1 MYCPN
6 CNRLSDEKRCP
17 ICGSR
22 DLRDPISTD
31 YCFLVD
37 KKVIWATALEDLLK
51 DNGIPYV
58 TENTLGAGLAAKIGP
73 ALERKQF
80 FVPYSHYSTAK
91 ALEEDFFSGEFE
103 FDE

>member
-6 CNRLSDEKRCP
+6 CNRLTKNKKCP

-22 DLRDPISTD
+22 DLREPIPTD
-31 YCFLVD
+31 YCFLTD
-37 KKVIWATALEDLLK
+37 KELIWATALEDLLK
-51 DNGIPYV
+51 DNDIPYV
-58 TENTLGAGLAAKIGP
+58 TKNTLGAGLAAKIGP

-103 FDE
+103 FEE

>member
-6 CNRLSDEKRCP
+6 CNRLTDKKSCP

-22 DLRDPISTD
+22 DLREPIPAD
-31 YCFLVD
+31 YCFLTD
-37 KKVIWATALEDLLK
+37 KELIWATALEDLLK
-51 DNGIPYV
+51 DNGIQYV
-58 TENTLGAGLAAKIGP
+58 TKNMLGAGLAARIGP

-80 FVPYSHYSTAK
+80 FVLYSHYSTAK
-91 ALEEDFFSGEFE
+91 VLEEDFFSGEFR

>member
-6 CNRLSDEKRCP
+6 CNRSTEAKKCP

-22 DLRDPISTD
+22 NLQEPAPTD

-37 KKVIWATALEDLLK
+37 KELIWVTALEDILK
-51 DNGIPYV
+51 DNCIPYV
-58 TENTLGAGLAAKIGP
+58 TKNTLGAGLAAKIGP

-80 FVPYSHYSTAK
+80 FVPYCHYSTAK
-91 ALEEDFFSGEFE
+91 ALEEDFFSGEFI